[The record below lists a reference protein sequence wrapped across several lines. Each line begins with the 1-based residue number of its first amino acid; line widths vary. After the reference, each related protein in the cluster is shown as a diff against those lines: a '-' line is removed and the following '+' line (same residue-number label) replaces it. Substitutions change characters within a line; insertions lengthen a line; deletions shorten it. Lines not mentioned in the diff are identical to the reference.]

1 MEQAYPYGGH
11 CPKADMVV
19 VLRLGE
25 STMSIGDN
33 RAVVIT
39 GASTGIGAACALH
52 LDRVGFAVFAG
63 VRKPEDG
70 VALQKAGSERLVPL
84 ELDVTDLAT
93 IRKSC
98 AVVLDATKER
108 GLFGLINNAGIAVV
122 GPLEAVP
129 ISDLRQQLEV
139 NVIGQVAV
147 IQAFLPL
154 IRQARGRIVNMGS
167 IAGLSTMPLMGP
179 YSASKFA
186 LEAITDALRLEV
198 QQWGIHVAIVE
209 PGAIA
214 TPIWN
219 KSAIEAAEREAA
231 IETELR
237 TLYKPV
243 VTAVRKAVG
252 EASKRAIPPDAVV
265 KVVEEALT
273 APAPK
278 TRYLVGT
285 DAKLRVLMVRLL
297 PDRISDKLLTSILKL
312 PH

>member
-1 MEQAYPYGGH
+1 
-11 CPKADMVV
+11 MVDL
-19 VLRLGE
+19 LRLE
-25 STMSIGDN
+25 ENHMSIGNN

-52 LDRVGFAVFAG
+52 LDQLGFAVFAG
-63 VRKPEDG
+63 VRKSEDG
-70 VALQKAGSERLVPL
+70 VALQKAGSDRLVPL
-84 ELDVTDLAT
+84 ELDVTDLTT
-93 IRKSC
+93 IQKSH
-98 AVVLDATKER
+98 AVVLEATKKR

-147 IQAFLPL
+147 TQEFLPL
-154 IRQARGRIVNMGS
+154 VRQARGRIVNMGS

-198 QQWGIHVAIVE
+198 QQWGIHVAIIE

-219 KSAIEAAEREAA
+219 KSTIEAAEREAA

-243 VTAVRKAVG
+243 VAAVRKVVG
-252 EASKRAIPPDAVV
+252 EASKRAISSDAVA
-265 KVVEEALT
+265 KVVEVALT
-273 APAPK
+273 APTPK

-285 DAKLRVLMVRLL
+285 DAKLRALMVKLL
-297 PDRISDKLLTSILKL
+297 PDRISDRMLTWILKL

>member
-1 MEQAYPYGGH
+1 
-11 CPKADMVV
+11 
-19 VLRLGE
+19 
-25 STMSIGDN
+25 MSIGDN

-52 LDRVGFAVFAG
+52 FDRLGFTVFAG
-63 VRKPEDG
+63 VRKSEDG
-70 VALQKAGSERLVPL
+70 AALRQSSSDRLVPV
-84 ELDVTDLAT
+84 ELDVTDLQTIQKSHALVSGAT
-93 IRKSC
+93 G
-98 AVVLDATKER
+98 DR

-129 ISDLRQQLEV
+129 ISDLRHQLEV

-147 IQAFLPL
+147 TQTFLPL
-154 IRQARGRIVNMGS
+154 LRQARGRIVNMGS

-219 KSAIEAAEREAA
+219 KSTIEAAEREAA

-243 VTAVRKAVG
+243 VAAVRKVVG
-252 EASKRAIPPDAVV
+252 EASKRAISPDVVV
-265 KVVEEALT
+265 KVVEDALT
-273 APAPK
+273 ASSPR

-285 DAKLRVLMVRLL
+285 DAKFRALMVKLL
-297 PDRISDKLLTSILKL
+297 PDRISDKLLTWILKL

>member
-1 MEQAYPYGGH
+1 MELRETWYGL
-11 CPKADMVV
+11 
-19 VLRLGE
+19 LRLGIK
-25 STMSIGDN
+25 MSEMSVGDN
-33 RAVVIT
+33 RAVIIT

-52 LDRVGFAVFAG
+52 LDRLGFTVFAG
-63 VRKPEDG
+63 VRKSEDG
-70 VALQKAGSERLVPL
+70 VALQKAGSNRLVPL
-84 ELDVTDLAT
+84 ELDVTDLITIKKSHAFVSEAT
-93 IRKSC
+93 R
-98 AVVLDATKER
+98 DR

-147 IQAFLPL
+147 TQAFLPL

-198 QQWGIHVAIVE
+198 QQWGIHVSIIE

-219 KSAIEAAEREAA
+219 KSAIEAAEREGA

-243 VTAVRKAVG
+243 VAAVRKVVG
-252 EASKRAIPPDAVV
+252 EASKRAISTDAVA

-273 APAPK
+273 APTPR

-285 DAKLRVLMVRLL
+285 DAKLRALMVRLL
-297 PDRISDKLLTSILKL
+297 PDRISDRMLTWILKL